1 VSAPYRDQPLSCP
14 ACSAPLRAFRTRH
27 VCDACNGL
35 LLTLEDLAGGIHDLT
50 SITPTFAYRDEQ
62 PGERTCPHCRVA
74 MTRCKLTLALEDD
87 VAKPRPELDRC
98 AAHGLWFDAE
108 ELAKVFEKVAGKGH
122 GSGVGRKISERGGP
136 ATDQGRWSAMFK
148 GRSGGW
154 GGW

>member
-1 VSAPYRDQPLSCP
+1 MADPYRDPTLKCP
-14 ACSAPLRAFRTRH
+14 ACDATLRAFLTRQ
-27 VCDACNGL
+27 VCDGCDGM

-62 PGERTCPHCRVA
+62 PGARCCPHCRTA
-74 MTRCKLTLALEDD
+74 MTRCRLVLTLEEGTE
-87 VAKPRPELDRC
+87 KPRPELDRC
-98 AAHGLWFDAE
+98 PAHGIWFDAE

-122 GSGVGRKISERGGP
+122 GGGVGRKIGERDLP
-136 ATDQGRWSAMFK
+136 ERDQGRWSAMFK